1 MCAVFGLPI
10 RARIG
15 STASVAATALAVGA
29 VVGRGSVAR
38 RATAVKKKGVRVVE
52 GKDATWDGVTVEP
65 GRMRILM

>member
-1 MCAVFGLPI
+1 MVG
-10 RARIG
+10 RMG

-52 GKDATWDGVTVEP
+52 GKDGIGASWLRAG
-65 GRMRILM
+65 